1 MVNFQDKITII
12 MQKKGGEGGE
22 KEESID
28 SQPSDGRQTF
38 DRNGEGRRR
47 KKE

>member
-1 MVNFQDKITII
+1 MNFQDKITII
-12 MQKKGGEGGE
+12 MQKGRGGEGG